1 MTIGSSFSVGKRM
14 RLVGAGLLALLA
26 QPCLAQTAACV
37 HIKVGAGFAGRMGV
51 MLNGRPVVGSDKFN
65 IGQTGCVKLPVAG
78 MTDGTPYTVYF
89 SAVFGSQYVN
99 CTPEPPPYQSKK
111 DAKLTYQATGAVR
124 TVHCKR

>member
-1 MTIGSSFSVGKRM
+1 MTISSSFSDRKM
-14 RLVGAGLLALLA
+14 RFVGAGLLALLA

-51 MLNGRPVVGSDKFN
+51 MLNGRVVAGSDKFN
-65 IGQTGCVKLPVAG
+65 IGQTQCVNLPVAG

-111 DAKLTYQATGAVR
+111 DAKSTYQATGAVR

>member
-1 MTIGSSFSVGKRM
+1 MSALSRDASQ
-14 RLVGAGLLALLA
+14 GLDSK
-26 QPCLAQTAACV
+26 QD
-37 HIKVGAGFAGRMGV
+37 HFE
-51 MLNGRPVVGSDKFN
+51 SDSNKFN

-99 CTPEPPPYQSKK
+99 CTPEPPPYESNK
-111 DAKLTYQATGAVR
+111 DANLTYQATGAVR